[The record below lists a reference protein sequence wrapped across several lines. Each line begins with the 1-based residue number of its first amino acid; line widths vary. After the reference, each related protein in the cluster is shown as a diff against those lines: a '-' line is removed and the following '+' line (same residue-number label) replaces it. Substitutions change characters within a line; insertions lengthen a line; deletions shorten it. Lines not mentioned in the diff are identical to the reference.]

1 MPKDIVQF
9 TFLTNH
15 TYVLVCLARDPRA
28 RLRDV
33 ARHVGITERA
43 TQRIIAEL
51 EAAGILRRFREGR
64 RNRYEIDREQ
74 PLRHALE
81 EHRTVGDLLYMLLQ
95 PERTQARRA
104 GANPAPGAHQPP

>member
-1 MPKDIVQF
+1 MNKDTHHF

-15 TYVLVCLARDPRA
+15 AHVLVCLARDPQA

-81 EHRTVGDLLYMLLQ
+81 DHRTIGELLYLLLQ
-95 PERTQARRA
+95 P
-104 GANPAPGAHQPP
+104 

>member
-1 MPKDIVQF
+1 MPDPQTHF

-15 TYVLVCLARDPRA
+15 AHVLVCLARDPRA

-33 ARHVGITERA
+33 AIQVGITERA

-51 EAAGILRRFREGR
+51 EAAGVLRRFREGR

-74 PLRHALE
+74 PLRHTLE
-81 EHRTVGDLLYMLLQ
+81 EHRSVGELLYLVLQ
-95 PERTQARRA
+95 Q
-104 GANPAPGAHQPP
+104 

>member
-1 MPKDIVQF
+1 MQGTKTQF

-15 TYVLVCLARDPRA
+15 AHVLVCLARDPRA

-33 ARHVGITERA
+33 AIQVGITERA

-51 EAAGILRRFREGR
+51 EAAEVLRRFREGR

-74 PLRHALE
+74 PLRHSLE
-81 EHRTVGDLLYMLLQ
+81 EHRSVGELLYLVLQ
-95 PERTQARRA
+95 R
-104 GANPAPGAHQPP
+104 